1 MKRKRPVSKGSCF
14 AADSTKDLGV
24 LGLGPRTQRVISLSR
39 ALVRTN
45 GHPDFAVERSNGN
58 LYAVWADTRFS
69 GGGFRGI
76 AFSLSTDGGL
86 SWPAPQD

>member
-1 MKRKRPVSKGSCF
+1 
-14 AADSTKDLGV
+14 
-24 LGLGPRTQRVISLSR
+24 
-39 ALVRTN
+39 VRTN